1 MICAAWVAVEVR
13 SAQPLIDMTLM
24 RVRAVWTAN
33 LTAFL
38 LGAGM
43 YASFVVFPQ
52 FAQLP
57 KSTGFGF
64 GASVVGSA
72 LYLLPSTIGMF
83 VVGFAAGRIAAR
95 FGSKAAL
102 VAGSIVTAA
111 SFGLLAAQHA
121 PRVRHARRARRCS
134 ASASGSRSRRSAT
147 SWCRRSTIIR
157 PASRAG

>member
-1 MICAAWVAVEVR
+1 VR

-57 KSTGFGF
+57 KEHGLWIRRLGGPVRRSTFYPRRS
-64 GASVVGSA
+64 ACSSSA
-72 LYLLPSTIGMF
+72 LQR
-83 VVGFAAGRIAAR
+83 VGLAAR
-95 FGSKAAL
+95 FGSKLAL
-102 VAGSIVTAA
+102 VAGS
-111 SFGLLAAQHA
+111 L
-121 PRVRHARRARRCS
+121 
-134 ASASGSRSRRSAT
+134 
-147 SWCRRSTIIR
+147 
-157 PASRAG
+157 